1 MRKVEKDKQK
11 HFEWRDII
19 AGMSLALSFAIVV
32 GNGLFFAVIK
42 FNDFAHLEVNVKDI
56 KNDVKEFR
64 EDISKD
70 VSEIRTD
77 IVELKEDVA
86 QIKGN
91 IQNKKR

>member
-42 FNDFAHLEVNVKDI
+42 FNDMAHLDINVKELKTDI
-56 KNDVKEFR
+56 KDFR
-64 EDISKD
+64 EDIGKD
-70 VSEIRTD
+70 VREIRTD

-86 QIKGN
+86 KIKGN